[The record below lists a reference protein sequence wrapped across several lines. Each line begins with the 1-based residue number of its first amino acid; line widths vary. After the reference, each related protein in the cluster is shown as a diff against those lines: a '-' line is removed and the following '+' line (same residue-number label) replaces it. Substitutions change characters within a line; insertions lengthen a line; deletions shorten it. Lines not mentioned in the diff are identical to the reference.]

1 MVLRTGKYKGWTV
14 EALHYSDPKYLLWI
28 RVNRPEMLIERKSKP
43 KVRLTEEELDQ
54 KNESKQLP
62 LMSWAE
68 AFPQ

>member
-1 MVLRTGKYKGWTV
+1 
-14 EALHYSDPKYLLWI
+14 
-28 RVNRPEMLIERKSKP
+28 MLIERKSKP

-54 KNESKQLP
+54 KNESKKLP